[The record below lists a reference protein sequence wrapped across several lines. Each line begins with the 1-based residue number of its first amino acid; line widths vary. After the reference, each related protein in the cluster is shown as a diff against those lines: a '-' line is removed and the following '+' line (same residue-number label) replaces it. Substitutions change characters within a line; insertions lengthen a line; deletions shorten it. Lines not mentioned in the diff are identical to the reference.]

1 MNVQFEYADKKDLAA
16 IVAIYNQAILT
27 RHSTADLEPT
37 TIKDKETWLDSFNR
51 HERPI
56 WKIIEHDKV
65 VGWVALEYFYGRPA
79 YLHTA
84 EISLYLDH
92 RVQHHGLGQ
101 QAIEF
106 VITQLAS
113 LKIDTL
119 VAYVFGHNTP
129 SLRLFHHN
137 NFAIWGN
144 LPKVALIDGQK
155 RDLIILG
162 RHFN

>member
-1 MNVQFEYADKKDLAA
+1 MNVQFEYATKQDLAA

-27 RHSTADLEPT
+27 RKSTADLVPT
-37 TIKDKETWLDSFNR
+37 TVEAKETWFDGFNR
-51 HERPI
+51 QERPI
-56 WKIIEHDKV
+56 WKIMEQDKI

-84 EISLYLDH
+84 EISIYLDR

-113 LKIDTL
+113 LNINVL

-129 SLRLFHHN
+129 SLRLFQQN
-137 NFAIWGN
+137 NFETWGK
-144 LPKVALIDGQK
+144 LPKVALINDQE

>member
-1 MNVQFEYADKKDLAA
+1 MQFEYANKNDLTA

-27 RHSTADLEPT
+27 RQSTADLEPT
-37 TIKDKETWLDSFNR
+37 TVEAKKAWFDSFN
-51 HERPI
+51 HQERPI
-56 WKIIEHDKV
+56 WKIIEREKV

-84 EISLYLDH
+84 EISIYLDR

-101 QAIEF
+101 RAIEF

-119 VAYVFGHNTP
+119 VAYVFGHNVP
-129 SLRLFHHN
+129 SLRLFQQN
-137 NFAIWGN
+137 SFATWGK
-144 LPKVALIDGQK
+144 LPKVALIDDQK